1 MKNVRRHAD
10 YLSGDAMGILI
21 DTLPD
26 QPRASALD
34 SKRMKFGDNAELLC
48 PPAA

>member
-1 MKNVRRHAD
+1 MLI

-21 DTLPD
+21 DTLSE
-26 QPRASALD
+26 RASALD
-34 SKRMKFGDNAELLC
+34 SKRIKFSDNAELLW